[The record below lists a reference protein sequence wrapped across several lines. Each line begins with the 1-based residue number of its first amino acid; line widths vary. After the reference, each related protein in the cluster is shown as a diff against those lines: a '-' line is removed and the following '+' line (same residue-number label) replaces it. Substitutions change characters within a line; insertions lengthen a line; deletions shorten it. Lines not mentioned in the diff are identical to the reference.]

1 MDRKKVISIEDKIPT
16 LKEERKKKANRRLL
30 FYLSIFFILIS
41 IIVYLQSPFSHVKE
55 IVINGNNILTEE
67 QVIELS
73 QLNQDVNIWTIN
85 QSDLK
90 QRLEDIAVIKTATIV
105 KKYPWTLKITINEHF
120 LIGYLNDKDKYSP
133 ILENGNVLMEN
144 EFFTLGEAPV
154 LNNFTDEQ
162 FLHRFVAELSEVPES
177 IRNLISEVNWT
188 PSEKN
193 KYKIKLYM
201 NDGFVV
207 QATIRDFSN
216 KMKNY
221 PSIVSQLEE
230 NSKGIIHMNVGSY
243 FEAIE

>member
-1 MDRKKVISIEDKIPT
+1 KVISIEDKIPT

-144 EFFTLGEAPV
+144 
-154 LNNFTDEQ
+154 
-162 FLHRFVAELSEVPES
+162 
-177 IRNLISEVNWT
+177 
-188 PSEKN
+188 
-193 KYKIKLYM
+193 
-201 NDGFVV
+201 
-207 QATIRDFSN
+207 
-216 KMKNY
+216 
-221 PSIVSQLEE
+221 
-230 NSKGIIHMNVGSY
+230 
-243 FEAIE
+243 